1 MSEREREYNRNY
13 HKNIRRPKTVAS
25 KVMAAAICQI
35 CGDQWA
41 DTYAGY
47 NSEIFICLTC
57 DTQLSKWDREKEKA
71 RREMEPACQVC
82 HVLPAISLHE
92 ASQLRCCFV
101 CSDWLSEREAE
112 GSRPWE
118 AKGDPWDADAGG
130 MLVGHIFPSSGD
142 RFDLYAVASLC
153 GAKAPVWPIAMDMTM
168 PAAVRRFGL
177 CVACLQACPD
187 PVGISRRH
195 NYFAYVV
202 PTFQEIAPAV
212 GTS

>member
-1 MSEREREYNRNY
+1 
-13 HKNIRRPKTVAS
+13 
-25 KVMAAAICQI
+25 
-35 CGDQWA
+35 
-41 DTYAGY
+41 
-47 NSEIFICLTC
+47 
-57 DTQLSKWDREKEKA
+57 
-71 RREMEPACQVC
+71 MEPACQVC
-82 HVLPAISLHE
+82 HLLPAISLHE
-92 ASQLRCCFV
+92 ASQLRCCFG

-112 GSRPWE
+112 GGRPWE
-118 AKGDPWDADAGG
+118 DAKGTPWDADAGG
-130 MLVGHIFPSSGD
+130 MLVGHIFEKVGAQFHEPP
-142 RFDLYAVASLC
+142 AVASLC
-153 GAKAPVWPIAMDMTM
+153 GAKAPISPLAMDMTM